1 MSEVRVRKEGQVT
14 FYSKSI
20 FPRVNYNTEI
30 WVCHNLF
37 FRHISTSPSSIFHI
51 LDQHALEKVTIKT
64 LCNYLPSNQSL
75 NKDDPDNLGK
85 RCEMPYYEKLIS
97 VNNVTESTSRP
108 PAMDFILI
116 KAMGFCK
123 SVNYTMYK

>member
-1 MSEVRVRKEGQVT
+1 MSLPQFVFQAYLYLT
-14 FYSKSI
+14 FIYFSHLR
-20 FPRVNYNTEI
+20 PT
-30 WVCHNLF
+30 C
-37 FRHISTSPSSIFHI
+37 P
-51 LDQHALEKVTIKT
+51 EKVTIKN

-108 PAMDFILI
+108 SAMDFILI